1 MKKFITVILAISLSL
16 FYIQKLATAKED
28 SMLSA
33 PAWYRMLPEGYK
45 QIEKHKIKALEKIR
59 IKTRASHENC
69 VLSILSTP
77 WAVER
82 AQYASLEVAKRTY
95 PKFSERD
102 LWRRVLVARLQTF
115 TYSVSEGVETH
126 EYSKL
131 SPKELLQRIEKLAMN
146 IDLILKDFNSFS
158 DLVTFT
164 ICIEEEMGNFIYPSY
179 QSGILDEVNSILG
192 RGRPTEKEY
201 QWYISIMNKL
211 RDDA

>member
-1 MKKFITVILAISLSL
+1 MKKFITVILAIGLSF
-16 FYIQKLATAKED
+16 FYIQKLATAQED

-45 QIEKHKIKALEKIR
+45 QIEEHKIKALEKIR
-59 IKTRASHENC
+59 IKSRTSHENC
-69 VLSILSTP
+69 ILSILSTP

-82 AQYASLEVAKRTY
+82 TQYVSLEEAKRAY

-115 TYSVSEGVETH
+115 TYSVSLGVETH

-131 SPKELLQRIEKLAMN
+131 SPKELLQRMEKLAMN
-146 IDLILKDFNSFS
+146 IDLMLKCFNSFS

-164 ICIEEEMGNFIYPSY
+164 ICIEEEMGNFLYPSY